1 MPELPLDNVQWGN
14 AVYLKHFRTSYQT
27 KFRDPKEVIQDKLSQ
42 VQATK
47 DDQLDEL
54 VADEL
59 DVESE
64 QDSASS
70 IDMVVEDENET
81 NEDLEIASTDE
92 TRV

>member
-1 MPELPLDNVQWGN
+1 
-14 AVYLKHFRTSYQT
+14 
-27 KFRDPKEVIQDKLSQ
+27 
-42 VQATK
+42 
-47 DDQLDEL
+47 